1 MDDTDSYTNT
11 VQTQGETVMKRFSSG
26 PWTVRSMDM
35 LKALFLDI
43 GVTTRGDRIA
53 NETAAKE
60 LLPAIGIPTQTVID
74 QVGDQLL
81 LERVPGQD
89 LRTYLETADTDTC
102 TAVGRQKGEELQTLH
117 DNGYA
122 YIDCRCGNTIVDGD
136 TLYTIDHELFD
147 QDAAP
152 RVQTLD
158 VLTLLGT
165 AKLLPPQQ
173 YQAFLD
179 GFQDGYGEPGWM
191 RWLRRVL
198 ELPCATGY
206 AIGVERDPSGAL
218 RIMRNWLR
226 EHILSWS

>member
-1 MDDTDSYTNT
+1 MDGYTNM
-11 VQTQGETVMKRFSSG
+11 VQEQDETVLKRFSSG
-26 PWTVRSMDM
+26 PWTVRSMDLLQTM
-35 LKALFLDI
+35 LLSP
-43 GVTTRGDRIA
+43 GVTTRSDRIA
-53 NETAAKE
+53 NEVAAKD
-60 LLPAIGIPTQTVID
+60 LLPGIGIPTQTVLDRDDDRLI
-74 QVGDQLL
+74 

-89 LRTYLETADTDTC
+89 LRTYLAETDPAGC
-102 TAVGRQKGEELQTLH
+102 RAVGRRKGEELRTLH

-147 QDAAP
+147 QDAAAQ
-152 RVQTLD
+152 VQTLD

-165 AKLLPPQQ
+165 AKMLPSQQ

-179 GFQDGYGEPGWM
+179 GFQEGYDEPRWM

-206 AIGVERDPSGAL
+206 AIGVERDPAGAR
-218 RIMRNWLR
+218 RIMQNWLR
-226 EHILSWS
+226 EHVRRG